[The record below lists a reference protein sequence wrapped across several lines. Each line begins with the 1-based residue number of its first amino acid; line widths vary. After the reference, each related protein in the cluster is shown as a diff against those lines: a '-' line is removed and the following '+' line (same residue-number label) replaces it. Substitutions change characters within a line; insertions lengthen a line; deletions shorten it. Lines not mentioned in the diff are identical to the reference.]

1 MKEAAKRHH
10 DRKPRLAAS
19 QISQDEAK
27 SVISPR
33 IIMFMATDAAEER
46 PGELEGSLGRLGRYS
61 LRGREKVGIK

>member
-10 DRKPRLAAS
+10 DRKPRLAAY
-19 QISQDEAK
+19 QISQDEVK
-27 SVISPR
+27 SVTPPR
-33 IIMFMATDAAEER
+33 ILMLMATYAIEER